1 MDANNPRCEREDIGL
16 VGLLAPLD
24 GSVDTP
30 RTARVF
36 LVVGRGGNRVGLRR
50 LLLGDTMSVSKM
62 LPEEEEK

>member
-1 MDANNPRCEREDIGL
+1 MEANNARCERDAIGL

-36 LVVGRGGNRVGLRR
+36 LVVGRCGSRVGLRR
-50 LLLGDTMSVSKM
+50 LLLGDTTSVSKM
-62 LPEEEEK
+62 LPEEEK